1 MDLAT
6 PVLLGGA
13 AVLLLLLPGV
23 LLTVLL
29 ATRRRLERELASSRT
44 DLAALR
50 ERLDALTAAPA
61 APAAP
66 AAQAPAARPAAEREY
81 LITDLPEGPLVLRRT
96 PDPASPARR
105 EGSTDVTAGSF
116 VSLALGE
123 SLVKAVSFG
132 HGLRRALSPAN
143 RNRIAFEI
151 RSEVRRARKARR
163 REEKAAR
170 RYLRSTAPGE
180 DAA

>member
-6 PVLLGGA
+6 PVLLGGG
-13 AVLLLLLPGV
+13 AVLLLLLLGV
-23 LLTVLL
+23 LLTVVT
-29 ATRRRLERELASSRT
+29 ATRRRLERELADSRT

-61 APAAP
+61 APAA
-66 AAQAPAARPAAEREY
+66 APAPEREY
-81 LITDLPEGPLVLRRT
+81 LITDLPDGPVVLRRT
-96 PDPASPARR
+96 PVPVPVPATPTRR
-105 EGSTDVTAGSF
+105 EGGTDITAGAF
-116 VSLALGE
+116 VSLAVGE
-123 SLVKAVSFG
+123 SLVKAMSFG
-132 HGLRRALSPAN
+132 HGLRRALSPEN

-151 RSEVRRARKARR
+151 RREVRRARKARR

-170 RYLRSTAPGE
+170 RYLRTAAPGE